1 MEERL
6 VPLNAVLALVSQDGA
21 WFGDLA
27 AQGFRLHALE
37 LDVQSSPGVVRA
49 DAVLYRLDPNLILL
63 VECKSGRN
71 VEERQARSYMAA
83 TPEGIRSRSSIPNE
97 MMGCDHVQVSPL
109 YVCLDKY
116 RRDVQRSLR
125 KLRIEVP
132 VLSVGE
138 GRVRLDGP
146 VPAGLG
152 KFEHNDSSLALPPTR
167 IRLDD
172 QSPLIELMSVLVR
185 QVVAAAARKQPHLE
199 FEDVGR
205 SLSAS

>member
-132 VLSVGE
+132 VCRSARGEFGSTVRYRRDWGNLNTTTLLS
-138 GRVRLDGP
+138 RCRLRES
-146 VPAGLG
+146 GLMI
-152 KFEHNDSSLALPPTR
+152 NL
-167 IRLDD
+167 RL
-172 QSPLIELMSVLVR
+172 
-185 QVVAAAARKQPHLE
+185 
-199 FEDVGR
+199 
-205 SLSAS
+205 